1 MTDNCDHRKQS
12 SRSPQAKQ
20 ADCAK
25 PQSITIL
32 TTEANGRMRV
42 RVDESVY
49 LLEERQLA
57 LLYWGR
63 TPADLGLLPIEDTQ
77 AVAPR

>member
-1 MTDNCDHRKQS
+1 MIDDFNHNERS
-12 SRSPQAKQ
+12 SRSWEAKQ
-20 ADCAK
+20 AVSANR
-25 PQSITIL
+25 QSITVL
-32 TTEANGRMRV
+32 MTQADGRMRV
-42 RVDESVY
+42 RVDGNVY

-77 AVAPR
+77 ALAPR

>member
-1 MTDNCDHRKQS
+1 MTDNCDQGKH
-12 SRSPQAKQ
+12 SPRFRQAEQ
-20 ADCAK
+20 ADCVN
-25 PQSITIL
+25 QSITIL

-49 LLEERQLA
+49 LVEERQLA

-63 TPADLGLLPIEDTQ
+63 TPADLGLLPVEDTQ
-77 AVAPR
+77 ALAPR